1 MSNVKLGI
9 NPLTWTND
17 DMPSLGAET
26 PLETCLAES
35 REAGFAGVELGNK
48 FPRKAEVLKPILA
61 EFDRELVSG
70 WYSAE
75 LLTRSVEAEIEAVQD
90 HLALLKACGC
100 PVMVVCEVTD
110 CIHGAMETPLTRRPV
125 MAAEKWEEFGKRM
138 TEFGDYLKEQG
149 VHLAYH
155 HHMGTVVQTEEE
167 VNKLM
172 EVTDPSVGLLLD
184 TGHLTFAGGDPVRC
198 AAKWGDRIVHVHTKD
213 VRAEVLDDCLNRDL
227 PFLKSVLQGVF
238 TVPGDGSVDYNAV
251 LAEMKKV
258 DYHGW
263 LVVEAEQD
271 PAIAHPLTYA
281 TMGYKNL
288 KAIVDATGL

>member
-48 FPRKAEVLKPILA
+48 FPRDPEVLKPILA
-61 EFDRELVSG
+61 EFDRQLVSG

-75 LLTRSVEAEIEAVQD
+75 LLTRSVEEEIAAVQD
-90 HLALLKACGC
+90 HLKLLKACQS

-110 CIHGAMETPLTRRPV
+110 CIHGDMDTPLSRRPV
-125 MAAEKWEEFGKRM
+125 MTADKWEAYGRRI

-155 HHMGTVVQTEEE
+155 HHMGTVIQTEEE
-167 VNKLM
+167 VDNLM
-172 EVTDPSVGLLLD
+172 KYTGPSVGLLMD
-184 TGHLTFAGGDPVRC
+184 TGHMTFAGGDPIKLIR
-198 AAKWGDRIVHVHTKD
+198 KWGERIVHVHTKD
-213 VRAEVLDDCLNRDL
+213 VRAEVLADVQNRDM

-238 TVPGDGSVDYNAV
+238 TVPGDGSIDYDVIMKELKAV
-251 LAEMKKV
+251 NYK
-258 DYHGW
+258 GW

-271 PAIAHPLTYA
+271 PAVAHPLTYA
-281 TMGYKNL
+281 TKGYRNL
-288 KAIVDATGL
+288 MASVEKAAL

>member
-48 FPRKAEVLKPILA
+48 FPRQADVLKPILA
-61 EFDRELVSG
+61 EFDRQLVSG
-70 WYSAE
+70 WYSTE
-75 LLTRSVEAEIEAVQD
+75 LLTRSVEDEIAAVQD
-90 HLALLKACGC
+90 HLNLLKACGS
-100 PVMVVCEVTD
+100 PVMVVCEVTG
-110 CIHGAMETPLTRRPV
+110 CIHGEMETPLTRRPV
-125 MAAEKWEEFGKRM
+125 IQADQWEEFARRM

-167 VNKLM
+167 VDRLM
-172 EVTDPSVGLLLD
+172 QLTGPSVGLLVD
-184 TGHLTFAGGDPVRC
+184 TGHLTFAGGNPI
-198 AAKWGDRIVHVHTKD
+198 AIIQKWGERIVHVHTKD
-213 VRAEVLDDCLNRDL
+213 IRAEILEDVLNRDL

-238 TVPGDGSVDYNAV
+238 TVPGDGSIDYDRV
-251 LAEMKKV
+251 MIELKKV
-258 DYHGW
+258 DYEGW

-271 PAIAHPLTYA
+271 PAVAHPLTYA
-281 TMGYKNL
+281 SLGYKNL
-288 KAIVDATGL
+288 SASVARAGL